1 MHKSR
6 VMFTSSFFRS
16 ALTSGIIVGILD
28 GTAASV
34 NAYLARGIAPSAVFR
49 YVASGAFGK
58 DAFSMSESVVVYG
71 LLFHFIIAIAW
82 TFLFY
87 ALATR
92 IRFLTTNWLPAGLGY
107 GVLVWIGMNAVVLPL
122 SRVAPLVYRL
132 VPTTIMIGIH
142 MFVIGLSISY
152 LASRYFRKAS

>member
-1 MHKSR
+1 MHKTTA
-6 VMFTSSFFRS
+6 MFSASFFRS
-16 ALTSGIIVGILD
+16 AFISGIIVGILD

-34 NAYLARGIAPSAVFR
+34 NAYLARGISPAAVFR

-58 DAFSMSESVVVYG
+58 EAFTMSESVVIYG
-71 LLFHFIIAIAW
+71 LIFHFIIAIAW

-122 SRVAPLVYRL
+122 SKVAPLVYRL

-142 MFVIGLSISY
+142 MFVIGLSVSY
-152 LASRYFRKAS
+152 LASRYFRRTS